1 MNVLEPVPG
10 DAAMSGQA
18 TRRADPRGMCERLT
32 QLLEAE
38 QAAAV
43 DFCTVFHEN

>member
-1 MNVLEPVPG
+1 
-10 DAAMSGQA
+10 
-18 TRRADPRGMCERLT
+18 MCERLT
-32 QLLEAE
+32 QLREAE